1 MKMKKII
8 AGLFAV
14 ALVGTMATMTVSASS
29 SSAGGDDSGI
39 GNGSGIAVGSGSFAI
54 NSGGNSGYRLYL
66 VPVTKLTSNSSN
78 GAETDTNDTSITVD
92 NGLKITEDGACYLD
106 DYKRY
111 ALYEFIDNTDNSS
124 GGSLSRR
131 INATAGNNLETARY
145 LSYNGKNK
153 YSMVAIADKQI
164 LSKQND
170 KYTSDNA
177 TANYLYNTTS
187 FYFEEVLG
195 RHGDVETLREWGT
208 INTNGLKSEF
218 NFEQLANWANRVF
231 NQDRGEEFYTNFIN
245 KYKGIIG
252 EDNWERATYPNSY
265 DQWVRGKWTVIV
277 EPVYITKKGNDCLII
292 SYQDFLGSYADNELT
307 GGDGV
312 TARKDRQ
319 EGYAYNSNT
328 FTKVFADAL
337 QALKWKGAVAE
348 DPKLFYNNTYW
359 GTTSYMFSKMK
370 DYYTNFE
377 DIEVTD
383 ETGAI
388 HKINTSTKD
397 APYLAGF
404 SFNTNMKDLFRPRN
418 KDIKGMETYVLTT
431 DNLKANTI
439 TEVDID
445 YRKVATT
452 GAVSEV
458 TEDWGITP
466 IKKSTINL
474 VKSSQEQ
481 GWGINKST
489 VNNKEDIVTDDIY
502 GAIANF
508 WGIDTQDKLDS
519 DKYYLRS
526 YSISTKDFGSGTFNL
541 ENMTTGMSNDLSVK
555 TEVDVAQTNEGI
567 NQDSKTNFAIGD
579 LYSTTLVG
587 DDTVNFETVSSSEV
601 ISSTSTENDAVKSE
615 HYKGS
620 TYSSAESREKQVNIL
635 NNVGISA
642 LSQSNLTNITT
653 TDSGASLK
661 TKTGETAKTTIAVA
675 TVLPKQTVTS
685 TVAYGERNKDGSIN
699 VNSWLGDSTPV
710 DNITYEVVDTNY
722 DSTNNAVRHVKIK
735 GNEIFRSA
743 SGYAI
748 AFPKGTVY
756 DDSNLFYETL
766 YSKLDDTSSI
776 DSFYEMSYALK
787 TMGITAE
794 VISLSDTE
802 DTDLYLGAGVDSE
815 GNFVGYNIYMV
826 SDSKV
831 ADIQTVEAELKPYEL
846 NYIYPSTT
854 MGNEAL
860 QNLWAYTINKATP
873 YNLYFNEH
881 SQGNIFDFNKS
892 HRNAFL
898 TFADKDGN
906 LSLGHSYDDKV
917 FMQYGNKNYAGVK
930 FDAFLW
936 VGNTFE
942 SSYAHYLDY
951 ALNLSRGIYDENF
964 VVSSISVPDDTIDND
979 YLSRMGITK
988 GNKPKGYNGNTAGT
1002 TVIGSTTDKIR
1013 WSADKNMTYTI
1024 TLPSG
1029 KKTEYSINPF
1039 SVRPTEEGVGFN
1051 LNTKGYMYLP
1061 HHIDT
1066 TEPDP
1071 KNGRRAILGTEGSFG
1086 LTTSSEVLNFYPEY
1100 TMLAYNIKDNNLTDE
1115 GIIKSDDYKF
1125 QTVESDIKV
1134 MGTKKRSVKAS
1145 SMYCISAGNLTES
1158 NTKLYSEAE
1167 AKTSDA
1173 KALSGSFGN
1182 KPVIYAGGNIDFQTN
1197 IENLELVGYSLD
1209 IIDRNIDGNSSNRL
1223 CYRDNLNATYS
1234 SVVADGSDVRS
1245 EWGNTYNPTNEYN
1258 NWVSEVKNNLQVEL
1272 TMSEWENP
1280 SSYINRAVM
1289 RADYSGIE
1297 EVSSEVVSY
1306 ALTFDR
1312 NGLVKDGAYK
1322 ALVESMAKRLYGSA
1336 SDLNKNKAEVD
1347 LWNTGMLASIQE
1359 ALEDNGDDFNTS
1371 SQTTVDNIY
1380 DNTKWYSETTKTFV
1394 IREYVTNFRVNNI
1407 NCSDKVDYN
1416 WGYPS
1421 EGKLFSNGY
1430 ECSFDLVVKLK
1441 NDVKDLPKNEPL
1453 INSRKIDGGKFVVSN
1468 ATTSDMKY

>member
-1 MKMKKII
+1 
-8 AGLFAV
+8 
-14 ALVGTMATMTVSASS
+14 
-29 SSAGGDDSGI
+29 
-39 GNGSGIAVGSGSFAI
+39 
-54 NSGGNSGYRLYL
+54 
-66 VPVTKLTSNSSN
+66 
-78 GAETDTNDTSITVD
+78 
-92 NGLKITEDGACYLD
+92 
-106 DYKRY
+106 
-111 ALYEFIDNTDNSS
+111 
-124 GGSLSRR
+124 
-131 INATAGNNLETARY
+131 
-145 LSYNGKNK
+145 
-153 YSMVAIADKQI
+153 MV
-164 LSKQND
+164 
-170 KYTSDNA
+170 
-177 TANYLYNTTS
+177 
-187 FYFEEVLG
+187 
-195 RHGDVETLREWGT
+195 
-208 INTNGLKSEF
+208 
-218 NFEQLANWANRVF
+218 
-231 NQDRGEEFYTNFIN
+231 
-245 KYKGIIG
+245 
-252 EDNWERATYPNSY
+252 
-265 DQWVRGKWTVIV
+265 
-277 EPVYITKKGNDCLII
+277 
-292 SYQDFLGSYADNELT
+292 
-307 GGDGV
+307 
-312 TARKDRQ
+312 
-319 EGYAYNSNT
+319 
-328 FTKVFADAL
+328 
-337 QALKWKGAVAE
+337 KWKGGIAE
-348 DPKLFYNNTYW
+348 DPKLFYNSSQW

-397 APYLAGF
+397 TPYLAGF
-404 SFNTNMKDLFRPRN
+404 SFNTNMKDLFRPRS
-418 KDIKGMETYVLTT
+418 KDIKGIETYVLTT

-481 GWGINKST
+481 GWGINKTT

-508 WGIDTQDKLDS
+508 WGSDTQDKLDS

-541 ENMTTGMSNDLSVK
+541 ENMTTGMSNDLSIK

-620 TYSSAESREKQVNIL
+620 TYSSAESKEKQVNIL

-1100 TMLAYNIKDNNLTDE
+1100 TMLAYNVKDNNLTDE